1 MELNHTALIESFR
14 QEAEECLVQLEQGL
28 LQLEEDPQ
36 RNDLLQIIFRA
47 VHTLKGNGALLE
59 FEFVERLCHKVED
72 RLDHIRK
79 GKASLGQKLIALLL
93 RCVDALRGSVALYL
107 RGENGATEAG
117 SQLLAELDRTQ
128 AEEQSREAP
137 AQAAATPGIALPHA
151 SSASVESRERTL
163 RINLETL
170 DRMLNLTGEI
180 AIAQGSLQHMLQEL
194 EAKGS
199 HPLEVHG
206 EIGRLFG
213 QLQELVMKVRMVPVQ
228 PLFQQFHRHVHDLAQ
243 KHGKTARLVI
253 EGSDVEIDTTV
264 VDHLRDPI
272 LHMIRNAIDHG
283 LETCEQRIAQGKP
296 GFGTITLRASHELGS
311 ILIEIADDG
320 AGFNRER
327 ILEKA
332 SALGISASS
341 RNLSNEE
348 IHNLV
353 FEAGLS
359 TAKQV
364 TDLSGR
370 GIGMDVVK
378 RNVERLRGSITIK
391 SRPGHGTT
399 ITLRLPLTLAIINGF
414 AVRAGEEEFILPL
427 DSVVECLELPAE
439 HNAGKTGGVINLR
452 GKAVPYI
459 RLRELF
465 AVPGRPP
472 RQENVVIVEHA
483 GFRAGFAADVLLG
496 EQQTVIKP
504 LGSLFRH
511 TQGIFGS
518 TIMGD
523 GRAALILDVP
533 SLCRRLAIRQKTG
546 LAMFDSQTSKYFP
559 PGSSQG
565 EERV

>member
-1 MELNHTALIESFR
+1 LTPDFNRAALLESFR

-28 LQLEEDPQ
+28 LQLEEDPR

-59 FEFVERLCHKVED
+59 FEFIERLCHKIED
-72 RLDHIRK
+72 SLDHIRK
-79 GKASLGQKLIALLL
+79 GESALSQKLIALLL

-117 SQLLAELDRTQ
+117 GQLLAELDRAET
-128 AEEQSREAP
+128 EEQEGP
-137 AQAAATPGIALPHA
+137 ATTTPGIALPHA

-170 DRMLNLTGEI
+170 DRMLDLTGEI
-180 AIAQGSLQHMLQEL
+180 AIAQGSLQRMLHEL

-199 HPLEVHG
+199 NPLEVHG
-206 EIGRLFG
+206 EIGRLFA

-228 PLFQQFHRHVHDLAQ
+228 PLFQQFYRHVHDLAQ
-243 KHGKTARLVI
+243 KHGKMARLVI
-253 EGSDVEIDTTV
+253 EGGDVEIDTTV
-264 VDHLRDPI
+264 VEHLRDPI

-341 RNLSNEE
+341 RNLSDEE

-353 FEAGLS
+353 FESGLS

-391 SRPGHGTT
+391 SQPGHGTA

-439 HNAGKTGGVINLR
+439 HNVGNPGGVINLR

-465 AVPGRPP
+465 AVPGQHPEH
-472 RQENVVIVEHA
+472 ENVVIVEHA
-483 GFRAGFAADVLLG
+483 GFRAGLAADVLLG

-523 GRAALILDVP
+523 GRVALILDVP
-533 SLCRRLAIRQKTG
+533 SLCRRLAVRQKTG
-546 LAMFDSQTSKYFP
+546 LAIFDSQTSKYFP
-559 PGSSQG
+559 PGLSQG